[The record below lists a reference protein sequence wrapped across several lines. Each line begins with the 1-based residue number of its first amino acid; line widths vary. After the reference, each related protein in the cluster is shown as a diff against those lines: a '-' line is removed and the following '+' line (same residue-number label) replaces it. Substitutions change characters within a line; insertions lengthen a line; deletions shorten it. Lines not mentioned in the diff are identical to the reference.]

1 MRWLPMLLLVAAR
14 VPDNDGISRDA
25 CLKASG
31 MEGAAA
37 SAPVHFSDRTGLD
50 VLLVT
55 GHYPPRVN
63 KGRAGTMLCL
73 YDRKTRMAQTRDA
86 EAWSRTP
93 RP

>member
-1 MRWLPMLLLVAAR
+1 MRWLPMLLLVAAAAPGNEG
-14 VPDNDGISRDA
+14 VSRDA

-73 YDRKTRMAQTRDA
+73 YDRKTRLAQVRDA
-86 EAWSRTP
+86 DAWSKAP